1 MSIKAAMNFVK
12 AINSHQVQK
21 IADLMTDD
29 HTFIN
34 SHGKKVQGKG
44 NMKKAWKGY
53 FEFFPDYTIE
63 ITEIIEDQETIGLF
77 GWASGTY
84 QNKET
89 NDGANTWKL
98 PGAWKAVVEEDKIT
112 HWQVYSDTKVPY
124 DIIEKNV
131 NKG

>member
-1 MSIKAAMNFVK
+1 MNFVK
-12 AINSHQVQK
+12 AVNSHQLNK
-21 IADLMTDD
+21 ITELMTED

-77 GWASGTY
+77 GRASGTY
-84 QNKET
+84 HNKET
-89 NDGANTWKL
+89 NDGANSFTL
-98 PGAWKAVVEEDKIT
+98 PCAWKAIVEEDKIS

-124 DIIEKNV
+124 DIIEKNL
-131 NKG
+131 KRD